1 MKNIVLL
8 VCDQFPGI
16 LTPDIPN
23 YESMFINVFQKA
35 GYTGGFQVLQA
46 WKGELPA
53 QLSEDDVYLITGSQ
67 ASAYDDTVWV
77 KGLLEWI
84 GTAFRQGAR
93 LTGVCFGHQAIAQ
106 ALGGRVVASS
116 KGWDVGLRPS
126 LMKDELGRV
135 LLRDNGFSL
144 VYNHH
149 DLVTRLP
156 HSAACV
162 SGSECCAIDSF
173 RVGRQVI
180 TLQGHPEFTTPF
192 IRHWIEDCAPD
203 EPERIKKNALAS
215 LAQGK
220 NDGVRMAEFLLDFF
234 A

>member
-1 MKNIVLL
+1 MVLL

-23 YESMFINVFQKA
+23 YESMFIKVFQQA
-35 GYTGGFQVLQA
+35 GYAGAFQVVQA
-46 WKGELPA
+46 WKGELPDA
-53 QLSEDDVYLITGSQ
+53 LSEDDVYLITGSL
-67 ASAYDDTVWV
+67 ASAYDEKPWV

-84 GTAFRQGAR
+84 GAAVRQGAR
-93 LTGVCFGHQAIAQ
+93 LMGICFGHQAIAQ
-106 ALGGRVVASS
+106 ALGGRVVASP
-116 KGWDVGLRPS
+116 KGWGIGLRTS

-135 LLRDNGFSL
+135 LLRDNSFTL
-144 VYNHH
+144 VYDHH
-149 DLVTRLP
+149 DQVVRLP

-162 SGSECCAIDSF
+162 SGSDFCGIESF
-173 RVGRQVI
+173 RIGRQVV

-203 EPERIKKNALAS
+203 EPEQVKADALAS
-215 LAQGK
+215 LSQLK
-220 NDGVRMAEFLLDFF
+220 NEGVRMAEFLLDFF

>member
-35 GYTGGFQVLQA
+35 GYTGGFQVLQT

-67 ASAYDDTVWV
+67 ASAYDDTAWV
-77 KGLLEWI
+77 KDLLEWI
-84 GTAFRQGAR
+84 GKAFHQGAR
-93 LTGVCFGHQAIAQ
+93 LTGICFGHQAIAQ
-106 ALGGRVVASS
+106 ALGGRVVASP

-149 DLVTRLP
+149 DLVARLP
-156 HSAACV
+156 HAAACV

-173 RVGRQVI
+173 RIGRQVV

-203 EPERIKKNALAS
+203 EPERVKEDALDS
-215 LAQGK
+215 LSQGK